1 VIHVFGCIN
10 GVARFYA
17 GADNMEVYRNYIKN
31 LSQLAL
37 EISSADTPQKVTE
50 VVLMNFEKLLA
61 YDAAAIIFFDD
72 LMSSLNICW
81 TRGLNERIREWILKN
96 IPKHAGDLLKIIK
109 DLKPINWVDVSKIKN
124 VFFDPG
130 QMKSYVW
137 IPVVVR
143 KKPIGVICLSWKHT
157 YKCDKNTME
166 LFSILGNLI
175 GGELQKLQRSV
186 QIIVDQEQKISTLIS
201 EIEKNSYFGPASRSV
216 IGKHPKMK
224 KIYDTIMSIVET
236 DAQVLIEGETG
247 SGKEVIAEYIH
258 YLGHRKQGPF
268 IKVNCGALPDNLLE
282 SELFGHMKGS
292 FTGAYK
298 DRLGRFEVAGGGTLF
313 LDEVAEMSKNM
324 QVKLLR
330 VLQEGIFERVGDSR
344 PLKSDVRIICA
355 TNKDLMGAVRNGEF
369 RKDLYFRLNTIY
381 IKVPPLRER
390 LSDFPTFINYFI
402 EKFNKKYNMAVEG
415 VSKDLFDK
423 LYAYSWPGNIRELEH
438 LMERAVIT
446 AKRGEIDNM
455 DLPDTQSMPFSLM
468 GDLTNCSNYL
478 EAKKKVMEDFE
489 KKCILNLLNKHS
501 GSITKCYR
509 EAGLDRK
516 TFYLKMKKYDIKFH
530 V

>member
-1 VIHVFGCIN
+1 MKI
-10 GVARFYA
+10 
-17 GADNMEVYRNYIKN
+17 YRNYIKN
-31 LSQLAL
+31 LNQLAL

-50 VVLMNFEKLLA
+50 VVLIYFEKLIA

-81 TRGLNERIREWILKN
+81 TRGLNEKIREWILKN
-96 IPKHAGDLLKIIK
+96 IPKHATDLLKIINQK
-109 DLKPINWVDVSKIKN
+109 DLKPINWIDVSKIKN
-124 VFFDPG
+124 IFFNPG

-137 IPVVVR
+137 IPVVVHG
-143 KKPIGVICLSWKHT
+143 KPIGVICFSWKHT

-175 GGELQKLQRSV
+175 GGELQKLQQSF

-201 EIEKNSYFGPASRSV
+201 EIEKNSYFMQTSRSV
-216 IGKHPKMK
+216 IGKDPKMQ
-224 KIYDTIMSIVET
+224 KIYETIMSIVET

-247 SGKEVIAEYIH
+247 TGKEVIAEYIH

-282 SELFGHMKGS
+282 SEFFGHVKGS

-298 DRLGRFEVAGGGTLF
+298 DRLGRFEVARNGTLF
-313 LDEVAEMSKNM
+313 LDEVCEMSKNM

-344 PLKSDVRIICA
+344 PIKTDVRIICA
-355 TNKDLMGAVRNGEF
+355 TNRDLMDAVRNGEF

-381 IKVPPLRER
+381 IKVPPIREC
-390 LSDFPTFINYFI
+390 LCDLPAFMNYFI
-402 EKFNKKYNMAVEG
+402 DKFNQKYNTTVEG

-423 LYAYSWPGNIRELEH
+423 LYTYSWPGNIRELEH

-446 AKRGEIDNM
+446 TKRGEIDHI
-455 DLPDTQSMPFSLM
+455 DLPDMQYSPSPVM
-468 GDLTNCSNYL
+468 GNFISCSNYL
-478 EAKKKVMEDFE
+478 EAKRKLVEDFE
-489 KKCILNLLNKHS
+489 KKCISNLLHKNS
-501 GSITKCYR
+501 GSITKSYQ

-516 TFYLKMKKYDIKFH
+516 TFYLKMKKYGIKFH

>member
-1 VIHVFGCIN
+1 MKVS
-10 GVARFYA
+10 
-17 GADNMEVYRNYIKN
+17 RNYIKN

-50 VVLMNFEKLLA
+50 VVLIYFEKLLA
-61 YDAAAIIFFDD
+61 YDAAAIVFFDD

-81 TRGLNERIREWILKN
+81 TRGMSERIREWVLKN
-96 IPKHAGDLLKIIK
+96 LPNHASDVLKIINQSN
-109 DLKPINWVDVSKIKN
+109 LKPINWIDVSKVKN
-124 VFFDPG
+124 VFFDTG
-130 QMKSYVW
+130 QMKSFVW

-143 KKPIGVICLSWKHT
+143 KKPIGVISFSWKDTHE
-157 YKCDKNTME
+157 CDKNTME

-186 QIIVDQEQKISTLIS
+186 QIIVDQEQKISMLIS
-201 EIEKNSYFGPASRSV
+201 EIEKNSYFGPSSRSV
-216 IGKHPKMK
+216 IGKDPKMK

-282 SELFGHMKGS
+282 SEFFGHIKGS

-298 DRLGRFEVAGGGTLF
+298 DRLGRFEVAGSGTLF

-355 TNKDLMGAVRNGEF
+355 TNKDLMGAVRSGEF

-390 LSDFPTFINYFI
+390 LSDLPAFINYFI
-402 EKFNKKYNMAVEG
+402 DKFNKKYNMTVEG
-415 VSKDLFDK
+415 VSKELFDK

-438 LMERAVIT
+438 LMERAIIT
-446 AKRGEIDNM
+446 VKRGEINNM
-455 DLPDTQSMPFSLM
+455 DLPDTQYTSFSLT
-468 GDLTNCSNYL
+468 GNFTNCSSYH
-478 EAKKKVMEDFE
+478 EAKKRLIEDFE
-489 KKCILNLLNKHS
+489 KKYISNLLNKHS
-501 GSITKCYR
+501 GSITKSYR

-516 TFYLKMKKYDIKFH
+516 NFYLKMKKYGIKLH